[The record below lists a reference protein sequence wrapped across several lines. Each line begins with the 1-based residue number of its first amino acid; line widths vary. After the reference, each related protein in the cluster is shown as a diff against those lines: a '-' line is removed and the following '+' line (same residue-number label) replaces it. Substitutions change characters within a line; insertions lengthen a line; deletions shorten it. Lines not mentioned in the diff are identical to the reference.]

1 MMICGI
7 DPGVTGGIA
16 FYNGL
21 ELYAHRVPTSKL
33 ANKKI
38 LDMEGIC
45 KLLVQYE
52 PDMVFIEQQQAM
64 PRQGVASTFKTG
76 FGYGIYIGIL
86 HALGYNY
93 TVVIP
98 RKWKSDLGVPRDKDL
113 ARQRA
118 TDLMPMGESS
128 WSRKCE
134 DGVAEASLIAY
145 WGLYCGQ
152 SPSGLKTGF
161 LSKNFTKAS
170 MRAFFGPD
178 DALPKQ

>member
-1 MMICGI
+1 MICGI
-7 DPGVTGGIA
+7 DPGLTGGIA
-16 FYNGL
+16 FVANDTVLAYRTPVL
-21 ELYAHRVPTSKL
+21 KISKKRYIDIWS
-33 ANKKI
+33 AMTMIKDHKPSHI
-38 LDMEGIC
+38 
-45 KLLVQYE
+45 
-52 PDMVFIEQQQAM
+52 FIEKQQAM

-76 FGYGIYIGIL
+76 FGYGVYIGIL
-86 HALGYNY
+86 HALGYSY

-98 RKWKSDLGVPRDKDL
+98 RKWKSDLGVPSDKDL

-152 SPSGLKTGF
+152 SPSGSKTGV

-170 MRAFFGPD
+170 IRGFFGPD
-178 DALPKQ
+178 DTLPKQ

>member
-21 ELYAHRVPTSKL
+21 ELYAHRVPTYKI
-33 ANKKI
+33 ANKKV

-45 KLLVQYE
+45 KLLVYHE
-52 PDMVFIEQQQAM
+52 PKMVFIEQQHAM
-64 PRQGVASTFKTG
+64 PRQGVSSTFKTG
-76 FGYGIYIGIL
+76 FNYGLYIGIL
-86 HALGYNY
+86 HALGYTY
-93 TVVIP
+93 TVVTP
-98 RKWKSDLGVPRDKDL
+98 KKWKGDLEVSSDKDM

-145 WGLYCGQ
+145 WGLYWGH
-152 SPSGLKTGF
+152 SPKGSKTGF
-161 LSKNFTKAS
+161 LSRNLTKES
-170 MRAFFGPD
+170 IRAFFGPD
-178 DALPKQ
+178 DTLPKQ